1 MTLEQLIAQAR
12 ERLNTLLADRA
23 ARTQALADL
32 RSQLDTE
39 GATVTEEQVRAAVD
53 ARNVLDPQ
61 VEEAR
66 ARLAELEEEQRRD
79 DAAAELARQFT
90 PATSTGARGVATVS
104 IGAEP
109 ETYRKNGQR
118 SFFRDLW
125 YAQTYGRRD
134 ALDRLARNNEEVMT
148 ARAMNLADGTG
159 GEFVPPTWIMDELV
173 ELARAGRV
181 VADRVR
187 HEDLPV
193 GTDSI
198 SLPKIASGTTVAEQT
213 PNSAFSETDMTT
225 ASATAAVTTE
235 GGVQTVP
242 LQLVEQSPLN
252 IDTIVLA
259 DLAADYARA
268 VDVFVISNNAAN
280 KRGVLNV
287 SGINAITYTDAT
299 PTFPELWP
307 KLVDSARQV
316 GKGRLMPAREVW
328 MHGDRWAWLQAQ
340 LDPNGRPYVSDSLA
354 TALPLLGLSDNGII
368 PEGLAGTIRG
378 LNLPIFLDPNIPTNL
393 GAGTN
398 EDRIITSRP
407 SDVILF
413 EGSPRAESFRE
424 TAAKTGQVVFR
435 IYAYLALMSERA
447 PKAISVIAGTGLVA
461 PTF

>member
-1 MTLEQLIAQAR
+1 MTLAQLIEQAR
-12 ERLNTLLADRA
+12 ERLNTLLTDRA
-23 ARTQALADL
+23 TRTQTLADL
-32 RSQLDTE
+32 RTQLDTD
-39 GATVTEEQVRAAVD
+39 GTTVTEEQVRAAIE
-53 ARNVLDPQ
+53 ARNALDPQ
-61 VEEAR
+61 VEAAQ

-90 PATSTGARGVATVS
+90 PAPGSRGVATVTVGS
-104 IGAEP
+104 EP
-109 ETYRKNGQR
+109 ETYRRGVGHQ
-118 SFFRDLW
+118 FFRDLW
-125 YAQTYGRRD
+125 FAQTYGRRD
-134 ALDRLARNNEEVMT
+134 ALDRLARNNEEVMA
-148 ARAMNLADGTG
+148 ARAMNLSDGTG
-159 GEFVPPTWIMDELV
+159 GEFVPPIWLMDELV

-181 VADRVR
+181 IADRLR
-187 HEDLPV
+187 HEPLPA

-198 SLPKIASGTTVAEQT
+198 SLPKIASGTSVAEQT
-213 PNSAFSETDMTT
+213 INSAFSETDMTSS
-225 ASATAAVTTE
+225 SATAAVTTE

-242 LQLVEQSPLN
+242 LQLVEQSPLP
-252 IDTIVLA
+252 IDTIVLG

-268 VDVFVISNNAAN
+268 VDVFVITNNVAN
-280 KRGVLNV
+280 KRGLLNV
-287 SGINAITYTDAT
+287 SGINSITYTDAS

-307 KLVDSARQV
+307 KLIDSARQI
-316 GKGRLMPAREVW
+316 GKGRLLPAQEVY

-354 TALPLLGLSDNGII
+354 TALPLLGLSENGII

-378 LNLPIFLDPNIPTNL
+378 LNLPIFVDPNVPTNL

-413 EGSPRAESFRE
+413 EGTPRAESFRE

-435 IYAYLALMSERA
+435 IYNYLALMSERA